1 MSGGAA
7 EVTRAQVEDFLYLE
21 AALLDEWR
29 MDEWLELLT
38 DDARYEVPP
47 NDVPGGSAR
56 DTLFT
61 IADDIARIRAR
72 VKRLNNDRAHAEYPH
87 SRTRRMISNVRITDR
102 TSNTL
107 SVSANFIC
115 HRFRRGERIRQYV
128 GASQYTLATDGDGGF
143 KIAHRVVRI
152 DAHELG
158 SLGSVSFIL

>member
-1 MSGGAA
+1 LNGPASIS
-7 EVTRAQVEDFLYLE
+7 RAQVEDFLYLE

-29 MDEWLELLT
+29 MDEWLLLLT

-47 NDVPGGSAR
+47 NDVPGGSAAN
-56 DTLFT
+56 TLFT
-61 IADDIARIRAR
+61 IADDMARIRAR
-72 VKRLNNDRAHAEYPH
+72 VKRLNSDRAHAEYPH

-102 TSNTL
+102 DGDRL

-115 HRFRRGERIRQYV
+115 HRFRRSERIRQYV
-128 GASQYTLATDGDGGF
+128 GATNYTLVTDAGGF
-143 KIAHRVVRI
+143 KIARRVVLI

>member
-1 MSGGAA
+1 VSSDASQ
-7 EVTRAQVEDFLYLE
+7 VTRAQVEDFLYLE

-47 NDVPGGSAR
+47 NDVPGGAAS

-61 IADDIARIRAR
+61 IADDMDRIRAR
-72 VKRLNNDRAHAEYPH
+72 VKRLNSDRAHAEYPH
-87 SRTRRMISNVRITDR
+87 SRTRRMISNVRITERDGNAL
-102 TSNTL
+102 TAH
-107 SVSANFIC
+107 ANFIV
-115 HRFRRGERIRQYV
+115 HRFRRDERIRQYV
-128 GASQYTLATDGDGGF
+128 GSTRYNLVTDGGGF
-143 KIAHRVVRI
+143 KIARRVVLI

>member
-1 MSGGAA
+1 LSGDAA
-7 EVTRAQVEDFLYLE
+7 SITRSQVEDFLYSE

-29 MDEWLELLT
+29 MDEWLQLLT

-47 NDVPGGSAR
+47 NNVPGGSAS

-61 IADDIARIRAR
+61 IADDMARIRAR
-72 VKRLNNDRAHAEYPH
+72 VKRLNSDRAHAEFPH
-87 SRTRRMISNVRITDR
+87 SRTRRMISNVRITNRAAD
-102 TSNTL
+102 TL

-115 HRFRRGERIRQYV
+115 HRFRRAERIRQYV
-128 GASQYTLATDGDGGF
+128 GAMNYTLVIDGDGF
-143 KIAHRVVRI
+143 KIARRVVLI

>member
-1 MSGGAA
+1 MSGDASLI
-7 EVTRAQVEDFLYLE
+7 TRAEVEDFLYSE
-21 AALLDEWR
+21 AALLDAWR

-47 NDVPGGSAR
+47 NDVPGGSAG

-61 IADDIARIRAR
+61 IADDMARIRAR
-72 VKRLNNDRAHAEYPH
+72 VKRLNSDRAHAEYPR

-102 TSNTL
+102 TSDTL

-128 GASQYTLATDGDGGF
+128 GATQYTLVTGNHGF
-143 KIAHRVVRI
+143 KIARRVVLI